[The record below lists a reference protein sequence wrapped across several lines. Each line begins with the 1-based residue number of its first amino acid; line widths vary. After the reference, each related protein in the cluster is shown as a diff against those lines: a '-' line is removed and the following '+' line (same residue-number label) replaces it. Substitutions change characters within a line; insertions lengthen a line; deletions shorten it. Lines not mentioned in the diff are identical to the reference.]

1 MPMRK
6 IWVKIDPWD
15 KKLVTTALEGGA
27 DGLWVPPGSSEKVK
41 ALGKV
46 ETISEDGDLVFG
58 KDVVSFTIK
67 SGEDEE
73 EIVKLCQTKQ
83 VILNC
88 TDWTI
93 IPLENLIAKGADII
107 TQVNDVEEA
116 KTAFGILEKGVRQ
129 ILIQPK
135 DPLALKMMLSELKGI
150 EEQTTLKI
158 AKITKIT
165 PVGMGDRVC
174 VDTCTAMEKGEGM
187 LVGNSSSALFLVHSE
202 SVSNPYV
209 SPRPFRVN
217 AGPVHAYTRVPGGKT
232 RYLSELSAGDPVQLI
247 DYAGKTTVGIV
258 GRLKIEKR
266 PLMLITAAVDGKEIT
281 TILQNAET
289 IRLTDPKGEPVSVV
303 SLKPGDDVLVATEEG
318 GRHFGMK
325 IDETITEK

>member
-1 MPMRK
+1 MRK

-15 KKLVTTALEGGA
+15 KKMVTTALEGGA
-27 DGLWVPPGSSEKVK
+27 DGVMVPAGYSEKVK
-41 ALGKV
+41 ALGKI
-46 ETISEDGDLVFG
+46 ETISEDGDLRPG
-58 KDVVSFTIK
+58 KEVVIFTIK
-67 SGEDEE
+67 SGEDES
-73 EIVKLCQTKQ
+73 EIVKLCQSKQ

-93 IPLENLIAKGADII
+93 IPLENLIAKGADVIA
-107 TQVNDVEEA
+107 QVREIEEA

-129 ILIQPK
+129 ILIEAE
-135 DPLALKMMLSELKGI
+135 DAVSLKNMLVELKAMAAHTPLTVAEI
-150 EEQTTLKI
+150 KSI
-158 AKITKIT
+158 API
-165 PVGMGDRVC
+165 GMGDRVC
-174 VDTCTAMEKGEGM
+174 VDTCTAMKKGEGM
-187 LVGNSSSALFLVHSE
+187 LVGNSSSALFLIHSE
-202 SVSNPYV
+202 SVANPYV

-232 RYLSELSAGDPVQLI
+232 RYLSELSAGDQVQLV
-247 DYAGKTTVGIV
+247 DFEGKTTVGIV

-266 PLMLITAAVDGKEIT
+266 PLMLVSAVVDGKEIT
-281 TILQNAET
+281 TIVQNAET

-303 SLKPGDDVLVATEEG
+303 GLKPGDKVLVVTESG